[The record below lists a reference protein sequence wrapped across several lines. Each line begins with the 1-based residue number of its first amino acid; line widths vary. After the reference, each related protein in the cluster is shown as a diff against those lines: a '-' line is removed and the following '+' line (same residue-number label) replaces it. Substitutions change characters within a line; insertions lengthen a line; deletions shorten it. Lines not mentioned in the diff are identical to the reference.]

1 MKPTHQSTCH
11 YVAVYFSQAVMFVI
25 DPSGFSGEKS
35 TLHAQLRVR
44 EQIRGQ
50 FPRRPWIDVVSKG
63 DLPIAEEDLVRLPKD
78 HLLVSVKSG
87 LNMDVL
93 RDRIE
98 TILLDL
104 ETFLK
109 SSMEDELEKAQA
121 VDIEEDGEEELVAV
135 DNSFHDDDVDLND
148 RER

>member
-1 MKPTHQSTCH
+1 M
-11 YVAVYFSQAVMFVI
+11 I

-35 TLHAQLRVR
+35 TLHSQLRVR

-63 DLPIAEEDLVRLPKD
+63 DLPIAEEDLIRLPKD

-93 RDRIE
+93 RERIE

-104 ETFLK
+104 ESFLN
-109 SSMEDELEKAQA
+109 SRNDEFERESELAVEDEGGEGL
-121 VDIEEDGEEELVAV
+121 VDVSSYD
-135 DNSFHDDDVDLND
+135 DSDDDDPNHED
-148 RER
+148 SGSA

>member
-1 MKPTHQSTCH
+1 
-11 YVAVYFSQAVMFVI
+11 MFVI

-63 DLPIAEEDLVRLPKD
+63 DLPIAEEDLIRLPKD

-93 RDRIE
+93 RERIE

-104 ETFLK
+104 ESFLN
-109 SSMEDELEKAQA
+109 SRNDEFDRESELAVEDEGSEGL
-121 VDIEEDGEEELVAV
+121 VDVSSYD
-135 DNSFHDDDVDLND
+135 DSDDDDPNHED
-148 RER
+148 SGSA